1 VRYSTLAI
9 AVWGA
14 FTASSLLAAPADD
27 MKALLEQGKAVEAY
41 QAGRDAS
48 EQMGNPLFDFYYG
61 IASLDSGHA
70 GEGVLALERYLLN
83 FPDNRSAHFQLA
95 RGYFILGEDQRAKD
109 EFSALQPTASGEEK
123 SAIERYIDAIR
134 ARESRYLPT
143 STAYVEA
150 GIGFDDNINA
160 GINGGSAVSIPGLG
174 AFTIASNGVSA
185 KESDSFTTLAAGGQM
200 TYPVAP
206 GIALFGAVAGDVK
219 QHMTSNNDQFDQLS
233 YGGAG
238 GVSYLK
244 GKNLYKLSL
253 GLSQLEVDR
262 QNYVQ
267 TTSVNGEWHH
277 QLDDFNRVSLGG
289 QYAQLDYDD
298 TYVYLTK
305 NKVGGKAFNTSSNRT
320 SDLYTV
326 SGTWTRAFALPYQ
339 PLLSLTANYGEER
352 NQKGFDNLSR
362 DIWGLK
368 AALSLTPAPK
378 WGVSAGL
385 GYQESDYKAAF
396 AGGRTPSRRD
406 DGWIADVVVSYF
418 HTRELS
424 FRAEAQVSSQNSN
437 IPLFTYDRNVLAFKV
452 RYDFK

>member
-1 VRYSTLAI
+1 MAI
-9 AVWGA
+9 AVWGVLA
-14 FTASSLLAAPADD
+14 ASPLVAAPADD

-41 QAGRDAS
+41 QVGHDAS
-48 EQMGNPLFDFYYG
+48 EQMGNPLFDFYFG
-61 IASLDSGHA
+61 IASLDSGHS

-83 FPDNRSAHFQLA
+83 YPDNRSAHFQLA

-123 SAIERYIDAIR
+123 SAIERYLDAIR

-143 STAYVEA
+143 SSAYVEA
-150 GIGFDDNINA
+150 GFGFDDNINA

-185 KESDSFTTLAAGGQM
+185 KESDSYSTSAVGGQM

-206 GIALFGAVAGDVK
+206 GVALFGAVAGDVK
-219 QHMTSNNDQFDQLS
+219 QYMKTNNDQFDQLS

-238 GVSYLK
+238 GISYLK
-244 GKNLYKLSL
+244 GKNLYKLTL

-267 TTSVNGEWHH
+267 TTSLNGEWHH
-277 QLDDFNRVSLGG
+277 QLDDFNRFTLGG

-298 TYVYLTK
+298 TFVYLTK
-305 NKVGGKAFNTSSNRT
+305 NKVGGKVLNTSSGR
-320 SDLYTV
+320 SSELYTI

-339 PLLSLTANYGEER
+339 PLASLTANYGEER

-378 WGVSAGL
+378 WGLSAGL
-385 GYQESDYKAAF
+385 AYQESQYKAAF
-396 AGGRTPSRRD
+396 AGSGTPSRSD
-406 DGWIADVVVSYF
+406 DGWIADAVLSYF
-418 HTRELS
+418 YSRELT
-424 FRAEAQVSSQNSN
+424 FRMEAQISSQNSN
-437 IPLFTYDRNVLAFKV
+437 IPLFQYDRNVLAFKV